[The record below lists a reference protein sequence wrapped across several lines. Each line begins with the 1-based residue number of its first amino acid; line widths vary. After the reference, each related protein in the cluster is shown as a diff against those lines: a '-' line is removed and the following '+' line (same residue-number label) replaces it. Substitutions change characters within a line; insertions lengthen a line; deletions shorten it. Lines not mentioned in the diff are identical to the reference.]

1 MVLDALGVGLLGTS
15 TEVFHKTSGYS
26 KVRSSMSTLE
36 LKPGVHTHLFVRCI
50 QGHAFVFYCS
60 TLHFRES
67 TCWIQH
73 GGLQFYAFLCCI
85 CCCCSVTQ
93 SCPTLCDPVDC
104 STPGFLG
111 LHCQSLF
118 KLKSIESM
126 MPSAISSSIAPFSP
140 CPLSF
145 PATGS
150 LPMNQL
156 FASGGPST
164 GASVSASVLP
174 MNIQA
179 LFPLALTGL
188 ISLLSKGFPKVFSSM
203 RIWRHQFFSVQ
214 LNFFMVQLSH
224 MYIYALYYLSLNI
237 HTRPLL
243 SHCLKAS
250 LNLKASNISSW
261 LLL

>member
-1 MVLDALGVGLLGTS
+1 MWIQSNCSSALTLLPLKSVTESFAKVIHGLKVGHLTDRVIQRSKRMVLDALGVGLLGTS

-174 MNIQA
+174 MNIQDW
-179 LFPLALTGL
+179 FPEWEGN
-188 ISLLSKGFPKVFSSM
+188 KV
-203 RIWRHQFFSVQ
+203 H
-214 LNFFMVQLSH
+214 
-224 MYIYALYYLSLNI
+224 
-237 HTRPLL
+237 
-243 SHCLKAS
+243 
-250 LNLKASNISSW
+250 
-261 LLL
+261 